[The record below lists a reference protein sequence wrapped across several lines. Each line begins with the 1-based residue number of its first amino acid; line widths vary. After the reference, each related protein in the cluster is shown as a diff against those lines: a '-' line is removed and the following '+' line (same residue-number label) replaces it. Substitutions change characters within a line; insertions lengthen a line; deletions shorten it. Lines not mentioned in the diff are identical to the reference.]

1 LAGIPSLAFA
11 VGVYLPVFVSAPIF
25 VGGMV
30 RLGVDKYLR
39 RKFASQK
46 LSEEQ
51 FVAETDKSSGVLLA
65 SGYIAGGALAGV
77 AYAFLNLSERI
88 TARLHGFEEWALE
101 NNAFYQGPH
110 AGKLALIPFA
120 IITII
125 LYLVGREMLLRAKP
139 PVDRR
144 N

>member
-1 LAGIPSLAFA
+1 
-11 VGVYLPVFVSAPIF
+11 
-25 VGGMV
+25 MV

-125 LYLVGREMLLRAKP
+125 LYLVGREMLLRAQP